1 MGIVFYTALLLY
13 EELKIYYLKC
23 SSDGQNLA
31 LTITQ
36 ILFIVILCFF
46 KRTQSV
52 LVELNQ
58 LLGKS
63 YK

>member
-13 EELKIYYLKC
+13 KELKIYYLKC

-46 KRTQSV
+46 QKNSISISWTEPTLR
-52 LVELNQ
+52 
-58 LLGKS
+58 
-63 YK
+63 